1 MSSSS
6 SNVSCLATSNLKI
19 YAGSLTDPV
28 FASSRTCIVVPCN
41 SITLKNYGATRVVV
55 EKYPYGDVAG
65 LRQPI
70 PGGSVSCY
78 RDRQLPG
85 QIIVKRPEPIE
96 FPSAQLLD
104 ENSQRLLE
112 KKIFENEEKPHICT
126 IISQYCIGEAIDCNN
141 SISTSMLNQEQ
152 FEVVKEQIQGDTRY
166 NRVLYFNKS
175 LTKLAKLIKTGK
187 LDVENVVFPI
197 GIGHG
202 GCSLKTYWLKK
213 YIPLINYFSKQVSV
227 PTIIS
232 TPDHVFRKIMGSTK
246 PDSEYYQF
254 CKYFQVATIFKDN
267 TIAGRL
273 KRLEDEN
280 DEVDLE
286 EIIRI
291 NEKEEKAE
299 EEEEEVEE
307 EVNRK
312 VKKRRIEPQLEI
324 NLVSQEEEVETSDSD
339 KLFICI

>member
-1 MSSSS
+1 MASTSNNINCLSS
-6 SNVSCLATSNLKI
+6 SNLKI

-28 FASSRTCIVVPCN
+28 FASRRSCIVVPCN
-41 SITLKNYGATRVVV
+41 SLTLKNYGSTRVVV

-70 PGGSVSCY
+70 PGGSIACY

-96 FPSAQLLD
+96 FPPAQLLD

-112 KKIFENEEKPHICT
+112 KKIFENGEKPHICT
-126 IISQYCIGEAIDCNN
+126 IIPQYCIGEPIDCNN
-141 SISTSMLNQEQ
+141 SISSSMLNQEE
-152 FEVVKEQIQGDTRY
+152 FEVVKEQIRGDTRF
-166 NRVLYFNKS
+166 NRVLYFQRCLN
-175 LTKLAKLIKTGK
+175 KLAKLIKTGK
-187 LDVENVVFPI
+187 LDVKNVVFPI

-213 YIPLINYFSKQVSV
+213 YIPLINYFSKQVTI

-232 TPDHVFRKIMGSTK
+232 TPDYIFRKIMSSTK
-246 PDSEYYQF
+246 PDTELFPF
-254 CKYFQVATIFKDN
+254 CKYFQIAEQYIPN
-267 TIAGRL
+267 TIASRL
-273 KRLEDEN
+273 KRLEDET

-291 NEKEEKAE
+291 NEKENE
-299 EEEEEVEE
+299 EEEDDEE
-307 EVNRK
+307 EDEEMNRK
-312 VKKRRIEPQLEI
+312 VKKRKLEPEI
-324 NLVSQEEEVETSDSD
+324 TLVSQEEEVETCDSD
-339 KLFICI
+339 ELFICI